1 MLLGTLSVL
10 ENGSNL
16 LSKSTV
22 GADTDLDSKTGEE
35 ILILSVKSI
44 LGEIL
49 NFHSECL
56 IHDLKI
62 AYNELSFSNLTS
74 ILLG

>member
-35 ILILSVKSI
+35 ILMLSVKSI

-49 NFHSECL
+49 NFPSECL

-62 AYNELSFSNLTS
+62 AYNELSF
-74 ILLG
+74 